1 MEIIHAPTN
10 RWIKKM
16 WYIYTMQYY
25 SDRSKKEIL
34 PFPLIEMKLEGIML
48 SEISQARTQ
57 RQLLHD
63 LPCT

>member
-1 MEIIHAPTN
+1 
-10 RWIKKM
+10 
-16 WYIYTMQYY
+16 MQYY

-48 SEISQARTQ
+48 TEISQARTQ